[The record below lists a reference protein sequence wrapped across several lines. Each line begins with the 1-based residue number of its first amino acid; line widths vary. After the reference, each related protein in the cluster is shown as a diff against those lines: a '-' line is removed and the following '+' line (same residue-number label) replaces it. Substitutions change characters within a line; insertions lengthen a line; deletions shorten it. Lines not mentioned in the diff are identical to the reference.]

1 MAVSSSI
8 QESTKRP
15 PQGDSKLAGFIFS
28 DEAKMMDE
36 FKKIG
41 QIAYELADNNY
52 RTIIETLTSEISEK
66 DKKIE
71 EQAKRIKELE
81 ALTVINHGNKIVSL
95 NPIAPLAKR
104 DYRYDYTLFPKN
116 NGDDIIDSLVELTNC
131 KRENDRYVLI
141 NKTDWYIVVKVLKYF
156 GVYVGD
162 EKDFLTNILPN
173 IQKYM
178 DDPDRIKKLSANQQ
192 NFATIPPDSPIITI
206 TVDQWH
212 KKAVE
217 ERRNITQL
225 GREGKK
231 TSNAI
236 TALNRCVNIKAN
248 LCNILINH
256 DVQLENY

>member
-15 PQGDSKLAGFIFS
+15 FETDGKSAGFTANGETQLDAAQFLITQANAIL
-28 DEAKMMDE
+28 EQKY
-36 FKKIG
+36 KKIF
-41 QIAYELADNNY
+41 D
-52 RTIIETLTSEISEK
+52 EK
-66 DKKIE
+66 DIEILNLRKIVE
-71 EQAKRIKELE
+71 KQAKCIKDLK
-81 ALTVINHGNKIVSL
+81 AIAAINQANKIVSL
-95 NPIAPLAKR
+95 NPVAPPAKR

-131 KRENDRYVLI
+131 KRENDRYVLV

>member
-15 PQGDSKLAGFIFS
+15 FETDGKSAGFTANSETQLDAAQFILSQANAFL
-28 DEAKMMDE
+28 EQKY
-36 FKKIG
+36 KKIV
-41 QIAYELADNNY
+41 D
-52 RTIIETLTSEISEK
+52 EK
-66 DKKIE
+66 DIEIFNIRKIVE

-81 ALTVINHGNKIVSL
+81 ALTVIYQGNKIVSL

-104 DYRYDYTLFPKN
+104 DYRYDYTLFPKD
-116 NGDDIIDSLVELTNC
+116 NGDDIIDSLIELTNC
-131 KRENDRYVLI
+131 KRENDRYVLV

-156 GVYVGD
+156 GVYVGN

-173 IQKYM
+173 ILKYM

-192 NFATIPPDSPIITI
+192 NFATIDPDSPIITLD
-206 TVDQWH
+206 VEKWH
-212 KKAVE
+212 KKAIE

-225 GREGKK
+225 RREGKK
-231 TSNAI
+231 TTNAI

>member
-1 MAVSSSI
+1 MAVSTSI

-15 PQGDSKLAGFIFS
+15 FETDGKSAGFTANG
-28 DEAKMMDE
+28 ETQMDAAQFLITQANAILE
-36 FKKIG
+36 QKYKKIV
-41 QIAYELADNNY
+41 D
-52 RTIIETLTSEISEK
+52 EK
-66 DKKIE
+66 DIEILNLRKIVE
-71 EQAKRIKELE
+71 EQAKCIKDLK
-81 ALTVINHGNKIVSL
+81 AIAAINQANKIVSL
-95 NPIAPLAKR
+95 NPVAPPAKR

-131 KRENDRYVLI
+131 KRENDRYVLV

-178 DDPDRIKKLSANQQ
+178 DDPDRIKKLSANKQ
-192 NFATIPPDSPIITI
+192 NFATIDPESPIITI
-206 TVDQWH
+206 KVDQWH

-248 LCNILINH
+248 LCKILINH

>member
-1 MAVSSSI
+1 MAVSTSI

-15 PQGDSKLAGFIFS
+15 FETDGKSAGFTANG
-28 DEAKMMDE
+28 ETQMDAAQFIIAQANAFLE
-36 FKKIG
+36 HKYKKIVDEKD
-41 QIAYELADNNY
+41 IELLNY
-52 RTIIETLTSEISEK
+52 R
-66 DKKIE
+66 KIVE
-71 EQAKRIKELE
+71 EQAKRIKDLE
-81 ALTVINHGNKIVSL
+81 AILAINQGNKIVSL
-95 NPIAPLAKR
+95 NPVAPPAKR

-131 KRENDRYVLI
+131 KRENDRYVLV

-192 NFATIPPDSPIITI
+192 NFATIDPYSPIITLD
-206 TVDQWH
+206 VEKWH
-212 KKAVE
+212 KKAIE

-225 GREGKK
+225 GRDGKK

-248 LCNILINH
+248 LCKILIHH